1 MKIFKTAM
9 LSLIAMA
16 SFSVTKA
23 QTADDIINKNIEAV
37 GGEDLVSNIKS
48 ISLQGN
54 INAMGTDL
62 PFKATI
68 LNGKGFKSET
78 SVNGSD
84 IIQCFT
90 DTGGWMFN
98 PIAGQTSPQP
108 VPADQA
114 KMGNAS
120 LYIGGPLLDYKSKGF
135 TAELAGREDV
145 NGVSAYKIHLA
156 DKDGTDF
163 EYYIDPNTY
172 LVLKAVSKAKM
183 MGHDVTSASTFSDY
197 KKTDIGYTMAY
208 TTTTS
213 AQFEFTLNYTKVDF
227 NKDIDPKI
235 FEMPK

>member
-98 PIAGQTSPQP
+98 PMAGQTSPQP

-114 KMGNAS
+114 KMG
-120 LYIGGPLLDYKSKGF
+120 
-135 TAELAGREDV
+135 
-145 NGVSAYKIHLA
+145 
-156 DKDGTDF
+156 
-163 EYYIDPNTY
+163 
-172 LVLKAVSKAKM
+172 
-183 MGHDVTSASTFSDY
+183 
-197 KKTDIGYTMAY
+197 
-208 TTTTS
+208 
-213 AQFEFTLNYTKVDF
+213 
-227 NKDIDPKI
+227 
-235 FEMPK
+235 